1 MPDRFTVGAVWMRA
15 VAGVVGYDGPLSK
28 TLGFAYSFAVR
39 RHAAYDQHAHGELR
53 FAGLRFREVG
63 AGSLVVCGRRFEPA
77 HYDREVKGGFLDE
90 RLHERAYCAALE
102 LLEPLDVELLDTT
115 DAAWRGYMKACDKH
129 DVLARFLAA
138 GKVIS
143 LR

>member
-15 VAGVVGYDGPLSK
+15 VAGIVGYDGPLSK

-39 RHAAYDQHAHGELR
+39 RPALYERHEHGSID
-53 FAGLRFREVG
+53 FGGLRFRELQ
-63 AGSLVVCGRRFEPA
+63 AGGVVVCNRRFDA
-77 HYDREVKGGFLDE
+77 GHYDREVLGGFLDQ

-102 LLEPLDVELLDTT
+102 LLEPIDVELLDKT
-115 DAAWRGYMKACDKH
+115 DAAWRAYTRACNRA
-129 DVLARFLAA
+129 DVLARFHAA
-138 GKVIS
+138 GKAIS